1 MLTAN
6 ESGTA
11 IANGEVLVGNSSA
24 IYVERN
30 GCFCRQFCGLLLGLL
45 AKSRWSTYAG
55 TWPYVAGGIFLDG
68 TGTFLVGVSI
78 ACLSINLTY
87 RAFRRH
93 LHVMQQ
99 MIIYNFLFIGALFF
113 FVPLSQWLTKN
124 RAPLAFDRSG
134 MFISYEVS
142 LLPMAVMI
150 LLLAIWFRAQWKLTS
165 GRKRKVE
172 ELWQL

>member
-1 MLTAN
+1 MNL
-6 ESGTA
+6 EPQSRMGKFWLA
-11 IANGEVLVGNSSA
+11 IA
-24 IYVERN
+24 
-30 GCFCRQFCGLLLGLL
+30 LLFTWSVMAVFVANFAAYYL
-45 AKSRWSTYAG
+45 AYLPNPDGAPTPG

-68 TGTFLVGVSI
+68 PGTILVGVSI

-172 ELWQL
+172 EAGIW